1 MLLQRARY
9 LLDFGTISWVDQAL
23 LDEYLVCYMVVYLVG
38 KKQDVSWEKSIL
50 RGVQTVLKVKALL
63 KVIYLMLKFSPC

>member
-1 MLLQRARY
+1 MLLQRASY

-63 KVIYLMLKFSPC
+63 KVICLMLKFSPC